1 MKQRKIRRAHPVNVY
16 PLYPNA
22 ASPQYF
28 LGKLV
33 DILTAA
39 ASGIGFLA
47 VLIFQFLL

>member
-1 MKQRKIRRAHPVNVY
+1 MKQSKSRRVHPVSVC

-47 VLIFQFLL
+47 VLIFLFLL